1 MKCSFC
7 GKEMA
12 DIRFHLDFN
21 VSGERRT
28 LNGNWEDVPN
38 FGFDKKEIICK
49 KCLDNVLDSLSI
61 EKR

>member
-1 MKCSFC
+1 
-7 GKEMA
+7 MA
-12 DIRFHLDFN
+12 DIKFNLDLKLI
-21 VSGERRT
+21 GERRT